1 MRFFSILLVSGLVA
15 LAVVIYEVKYE
26 TRSLDQRVAQLRLDL
41 KEERDAIAV
50 LRAEWSHLNRPERL
64 ARLAR
69 KHLGLKPLGGRQM
82 VTAAQLGAV
91 QAEPAS
97 DPDAMPRH
105 GEGVEARRHPISAT
119 RQTH

>member
-1 MRFFSILLVSGLVA
+1 MRFFSFLLVGGLVA

-82 VTAAQLGAV
+82 VTADQLGAV
-91 QAEPAS
+91 QVEPAS
-97 DPDAMPRH
+97 DPNAVSQPRD
-105 GEGVEARRHPISAT
+105 GAEARRHPISFT
-119 RQTH
+119 RQTR